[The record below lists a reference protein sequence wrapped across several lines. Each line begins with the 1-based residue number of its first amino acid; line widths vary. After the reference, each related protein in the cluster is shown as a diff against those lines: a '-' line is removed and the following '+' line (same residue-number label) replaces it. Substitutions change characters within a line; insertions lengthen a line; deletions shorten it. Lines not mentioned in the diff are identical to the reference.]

1 MAEIVLNIYPYP
13 LTNLSVVY
21 LSRSYTITDAG
32 DHYTV
37 TIDTSMIPLGQNALI
52 SCDEYIDKSVTLD
65 SIGTYTVC
73 VGNLYAWKIE
83 RGFSVTP
90 SSATTFYTDT
100 PTPSLDTTTV
110 PTKPI
115 IYNSNGI
122 AYSSINEGDIASW
135 VLMDNQTEATM
146 SDTYITRANSS
157 LIRLLAISPV

>member
-1 MAEIVLNIYPYP
+1 MSEIVLNIYPYP

-21 LSRSYTITDAG
+21 ASSSYTITDAG

-37 TIDTSMIPLGQNALI
+37 SIDTSMIPLGQNALI

-100 PTPSLDTTTV
+100 PTPSYDATTV
-110 PTKPI
+110 STKPI

-122 AYSSINEGDIASW
+122 AYSSINEGDIDAW
-135 VLMDNQTEATM
+135 VLTDSHSQDSM
-146 SDTYITRANSS
+146 SDTYIRLANSS
-157 LIRLLAISPV
+157 LIRLIATSPL